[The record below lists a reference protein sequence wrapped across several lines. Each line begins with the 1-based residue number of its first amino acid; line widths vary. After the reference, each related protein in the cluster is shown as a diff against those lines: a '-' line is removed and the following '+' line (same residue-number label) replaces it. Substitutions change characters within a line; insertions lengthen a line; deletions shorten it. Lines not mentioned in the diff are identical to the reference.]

1 MQRDLILKYQN
12 CTGTGKKEAP
22 PKKKLILD
30 GETGALPAND
40 TLSDS
45 DEVSEPD
52 SVLSMDSSE
61 ADAYIDDSNN
71 VNDSTAPT
79 NVKDNTL
86 DAIIVEEYNEEQI
99 LPRLPPID
107 AKLAVVVTKWL
118 RNLPS
123 RGKVKDLFKNC
134 MLPNNAEGLQPAKI
148 NVIVV
153 DKLNAN

>member
-1 MQRDLILKYQN
+1 MDLILKYQKH
-12 CTGTGKKEAP
+12 TGTGKKEAP

-30 GETGALPAND
+30 GETGASLAND
-40 TLSDS
+40 TLQDS
-45 DEVSEPD
+45 DEVSEPG

-61 ADAYIDDSNN
+61 ADAYIDDGDN

-86 DAIIVEEYNEEQI
+86 DAIIVEEYNKEQI
-99 LPRLPPID
+99 LPHLPPID

-118 RNLPS
+118 QNLPS
-123 RGKVKDLFKNC
+123 WDKVKDLFKNC
-134 MLPNNAEGLQPAKI
+134 MLPSNVEGLQPVKI
-148 NVIVV
+148 NAIVY